1 MSERKTFEKGL
12 ALYSKGKFE
21 EALIHFESL
30 TDPSFE
36 IMKHYHIGLVKIQ
49 MGLLEDGLKEYRKIH
64 EVNRVNQGV
73 EYDKFMFSLYINMGS
88 TLQVLAKKKG
98 KELYNEA
105 ISCYNYALQI
115 EDDDA
120 RVWNNLGNAYL
131 EIEKY
136 LDAIKSFRKA
146 IELDDEYPEAHY
158 SISLVYESMGNFEKA
173 IEHLETALKWKSQ
186 NKIILNRLAGLC
198 FGTGDFSKAKRY
210 LALILSNDPKDPASN
225 KNMALILYN
234 MEQYEEA
241 YPYYQIFLD
250 SDPDFQDPEVQG
262 IFDDLKNKVN
272 KQINNLK

>member
-12 ALYSKGKFE
+12 SLYSKGKFA
-21 EALIHFESL
+21 EALKLFESL

-49 MGLLEDGLKEYRKIH
+49 MGQLEEGLKEYRKIH
-64 EVNRVNQGV
+64 EVNRINQGV

-115 EDDDA
+115 EDNDA

-131 EIEKY
+131 EIEKN
-136 LDAIKSFRKA
+136 LDAIKSFHKA
-146 IELDDEYPEAHY
+146 IELDDDYPEAHY
-158 SISLVYESMGNFEKA
+158 SISLVYESMGNFEMA
-173 IEHLETALKWKSQ
+173 IEHLETALQWKSQ

-198 FGTGDFSKAKRY
+198 FGTGELIKAKNY
-210 LALILSNDPKDPASN
+210 LELVLKNNPKDPTSN
-225 KNMALILYN
+225 KNMALVLYN
-234 MEQYEEA
+234 MEKYEEA
-241 YPYYQIFLD
+241 YSYYKIFLD
-250 SDPDFQDPEVQG
+250 LDPDFRDPEVQG
-262 IFDDLKNKVN
+262 IFDDLQNKMN
-272 KQINNLK
+272 KINNNLK

>member
-1 MSERKTFEKGL
+1 MSEKKTFEKGL
-12 ALYSKGKFE
+12 SLYSQGKYK
-21 EALIHFESL
+21 EALKYFESL

-36 IMKHYHIGLVKIQ
+36 MMKHYHIGVVKIQ
-49 MGLLEDGLKEYRKIH
+49 MGQLEEGLKEYRKIH
-64 EVNRVNQGV
+64 EVNRINQGV

-98 KELYNEA
+98 RELYTEA

-115 EDDDA
+115 EDNDA

-136 LDAIKSFRKA
+136 LDAIKSFHKA

-173 IEHLETALKWKSQ
+173 IEHLETALKWKSH

-198 FGTGDFSKAKRY
+198 FGTGDLIKAKNY
-210 LALILSNDPKDPASN
+210 VELVLNKNPKDPTSN
-225 KNMALILYN
+225 KNMALVLYN
-234 MEQYEEA
+234 MEKYEEA
-241 YPYYQIFLD
+241 YTYYKIFLD
-250 SDPDFQDPEVQG
+250 LDPDFIDPEVRG
-262 IFDDLKNKVN
+262 IFDDLKNRV
-272 KQINNLK
+272 KQ